1 VFTAQ
6 WLRLGGRV
14 VHHLTRRYATSIQ
27 GSMMITFEKLV
38 KAHESAILAIQLSEN
53 HVKFASTPQAF
64 LSDSTPQIDK
74 VVVRYKGEVVGF
86 FKLDLNYSEYFDFC
100 SGNALG
106 FRTLALDSRMQ
117 GKGLGTECMKQLAI
131 YVERNYE
138 MRDYIYLTVNCK
150 NIGAKVCYE
159 KAGFE
164 DTGKLYLNGPAGP
177 QHIMRRKVA

>member
-1 VFTAQ
+1 
-6 WLRLGGRV
+6 
-14 VHHLTRRYATSIQ
+14 
-27 GSMMITFEKLV
+27 MMITFEKLT
-38 KAHESAILAIQLSEN
+38 KAHETSILDIQLSEN

-64 LSDSTPQIDK
+64 LSDSTPHIDK
-74 VVVRYKGEVVGF
+74 VVVRYKGDVIGF

-100 SGNALG
+100 SSNALG
-106 FRTLALDSRMQ
+106 FRTLALDTRMQ
-117 GKGLGTECMKQLAI
+117 GKGLGTECMKRLAT
-131 YVERNYE
+131 YVASNYA

-150 NIGAKVCYE
+150 NTGAKVCYE